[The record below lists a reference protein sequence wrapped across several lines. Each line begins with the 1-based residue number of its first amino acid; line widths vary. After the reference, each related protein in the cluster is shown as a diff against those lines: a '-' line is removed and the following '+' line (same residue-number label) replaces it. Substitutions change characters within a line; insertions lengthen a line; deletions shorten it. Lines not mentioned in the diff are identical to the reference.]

1 MEEQLDKIEEQHLNW
16 VDVLNEFYGPF
27 KENLEKAEN
36 MKHAKA
42 ETQPSEYTCP
52 ECKAPMVYR
61 FGKNGRFLSCSDYP
75 TCKYAC
81 PCDREGKM
89 MEQVES
95 EHKCP
100 NCSKPLIEKT
110 GRFGPFLGCS
120 DYPNCKTILKM
131 DKEGNPLPPP
141 PPPEPT
147 GVRCY
152 KCKDGE
158 LVIRQSKRGP
168 FMGCNRFPRCRTI
181 VSMKKLDELKELQ
194 AAGKWPPADIDKA
207 KEIVSVAKKKTKK
220 ATKKKVTKK
229 KSEKTS

>member
-1 MEEQLDKIEEQHLNW
+1 
-16 VDVLNEFYGPF
+16 
-27 KENLEKAEN
+27 

-42 ETQPSEYTCP
+42 ETQPSDYTCP
-52 ECKAPMVYR
+52 ECEKAMVYR

-81 PCDREGKM
+81 PCDREGKRV
-89 MEQVES
+89 EQVES

-110 GRFGPFLGCS
+110 GRFGAFLGCS
-120 DYPNCKTILKM
+120 GYPECKTILKM
-131 DKEGNPLPPP
+131 DADGNPLPPA

-158 LVIRQSKRGP
+158 LVIRQSKRG
-168 FMGCNRFPRCRTI
+168 
-181 VSMKKLDELKELQ
+181 
-194 AAGKWPPADIDKA
+194 
-207 KEIVSVAKKKTKK
+207 
-220 ATKKKVTKK
+220 
-229 KSEKTS
+229 